1 MAHEAGRF
9 VLYSEP
15 HCPLASRVIR
25 HGPTGSP
32 TDLEKGS
39 LSRGEYLR
47 DDRDSPLVPA
57 TRDAWHGALPD

>member
-47 DDRDSPLVPA
+47 DDRECDSPLVCDS
-57 TRDAWHGALPD
+57 RRVAWRSS

>member
-25 HGPTGSP
+25 HGPT
-32 TDLEKGS
+32 DLEKGI

-47 DDRDSPLVPA
+47 DDRECDSPLVCDS
-57 TRDAWHGALPD
+57 RRVAWRSS

>member
-15 HCPLASRVIR
+15 HCPLHVASRVIR
-25 HGPTGSP
+25 HGP

-47 DDRDSPLVPA
+47 DDRECDSPLVCDS
-57 TRDAWHGALPD
+57 RRVAWRSS

>member
-15 HCPLASRVIR
+15 HCPLSSRVIS
-25 HGPTGSP
+25 HGPT
-32 TDLEKGS
+32 DIEKGI

-47 DDRDSPLVPA
+47 DDRELRQPARPCDSRRV
-57 TRDAWHGALPD
+57 AWRSS